1 MAKSVS
7 GVIGGVGSIPVGNK
21 TSNNYKLGKNGN
33 ITNKLNL
40 KKKFKIKMKFLFYF

>member
-33 ITNKLNL
+33 ITTKLNL
-40 KKKFKIKMKFLFYF
+40 KKFKVKMKFLFYF